1 MQKCENSHG
10 EIESPQGSQG
20 GSVSSS
26 SSINA
31 KQPNLH
37 IKRFTGDPKTWQTFW
52 DSFSAAVHRNPSLT
66 NADKFNYLRSL
77 LDGLAL
83 DLNSLTGLPLTE
95 LNYKE
100 ATEILTERFGN
111 KQIIISS
118 HMEALLKL
126 QPVDTM
132 PNVKGIRGVL
142 DYLEIQVR
150 GLHALGIDSAQYGA
164 LLIPIFMEKLPEELR
179 LIVSREHK
187 DNWELTSVSNT
198 SCKI

>member
-1 MQKCENSHG
+1 M
-10 EIESPQGSQG
+10 
-20 GSVSSS
+20 
-26 SSINA
+26 
-31 KQPNLH
+31 
-37 IKRFTGDPKTWQTFW
+37 
-52 DSFSAAVHRNPSLT
+52 
-66 NADKFNYLRSL
+66 FNDLRSL

-83 DLNSLTGLPLTE
+83 DLNSLTGLPLKE

-118 HMEALLKL
+118 HMEAFVTL
-126 QPVDTM
+126 QPVDIM

-142 DYLEIQVR
+142 DNLEIQVR

-164 LLIPIFMEKLPEELR
+164 LLIQIFMEKLPEELR

>member
-1 MQKCENSHG
+1 M
-10 EIESPQGSQG
+10 
-20 GSVSSS
+20 
-26 SSINA
+26 
-31 KQPNLH
+31 
-37 IKRFTGDPKTWQTFW
+37 
-52 DSFSAAVHRNPSLT
+52 
-66 NADKFNYLRSL
+66 FNDLRSL

-118 HMEALLKL
+118 HMEAFVTL
-126 QPVDTM
+126 QPVDIM

-142 DYLEIQVR
+142 DNLEIQVR

-164 LLIPIFMEKLPEELR
+164 LLIQIFMEKLPEELR

>member
-1 MQKCENSHG
+1 MLQKCENSDG
-10 EIESPQGSQG
+10 EIESPQGSQC

-37 IKRFTGDPKTWQTFW
+37 IKKFTGDPKTWQTFW
-52 DSFSAAVHRNPSLT
+52 DSFSSAVRRNASLT
-66 NADKFNYLRSL
+66 NVDKFNYLRSL

-83 DLNSLTGLPLTE
+83 DLNSITGLPLTE
-95 LNYKE
+95 LNYRE
-100 ATEILTERFGN
+100 AIEILSQRFGN

-132 PNVKGIRGVL
+132 PNVK
-142 DYLEIQVR
+142 EI
-150 GLHALGIDSAQYGA
+150 
-164 LLIPIFMEKLPEELR
+164 
-179 LIVSREHK
+179 
-187 DNWELTSVSNT
+187 
-198 SCKI
+198 

>member
-1 MQKCENSHG
+1 MRKWENSHG

-31 KQPNLH
+31 
-37 IKRFTGDPKTWQTFW
+37 TGDRKTWQTFW
-52 DSFSAAVHRNPSLT
+52 DSFSSPVHRNASLT
-66 NADKFNYLRSL
+66 NVDKFNYLRSL
-77 LDGLAL
+77 LDGLAH
-83 DLNSLTGLPLTE
+83 DLNSLTGLPLTQ

-111 KQIIISS
+111 KQIIVISS

-132 PNVKGIRGVL
+132 PNVKGIRGAL
-142 DYLEIQVR
+142 DNLGIQAR

-187 DNWELTSVSNT
+187 DNLELTSVSNT